1 VPRAQRAQGWLS
13 VRRTLALAFTL
24 LFGASASAEDWPAY
38 LDYAYVYISAEPD
51 ALKARLTQ
59 YGRDAGIRLEDYTRK
74 HFGPGALD
82 DGSDEETRLRRASIA
97 ELLLYLS
104 TSDSSHLDASVDAV
118 RDLEDRLTRH
128 ENRYWYHTVLAHQ
141 ALERGQRFDFVAE
154 LLDLWLRVIVP
165 LETPYET
172 LQTLSL
178 GDAPNSGFVAALPY
192 LYENV
197 ARLVLLRSQ
206 RMGVDRD
213 LDPLGAL
220 VRMLADGRVGAHPD
234 VIPVALSSREY
245 VERIAARLDGP
256 ESDVGS
262 LTFTLAL
269 FEATKLHEQARALL
283 AEKGFGEETV
293 KAMRVAAGA
302 YEKALARAGTLQGQA
317 TVYSRVLRQL
327 GESYAARQRLGVD
340 PDFETSFSIEGA
352 IEVWD
357 ALYRAGRG
365 GDFASLG
372 FQSRESYLGTLHHL
386 WEEIQETSLNAA
398 DYYLTRAAEK
408 PALAHDMSRS
418 AARIHSRTLSFFHR
432 YATAEGRDCV
442 PDSAYFAAY
451 EAARGT
457 GDSLVAFAPADVR
470 PEELALAV
478 SRYVDALRLF
488 PFERRGY
495 GALTAALA
503 RQGRESEYLDL
514 ARPVAESVTRSR
526 QIESWIERGEE
537 GSEAIAAMRRA
548 LADSQ
553 ALVYLGFAESG
564 EADVLASG
572 VDQVREKRDAL
583 ARRLDELARRREA
596 MGREAPGPAS
606 PASDAEVAVTAS
618 LSELELSEI
627 VRELE
632 DGRRELAK
640 LEAQVNARTRAL
652 PLYRQTLDS
661 DGLAESLR
669 SRRDHPMHA
678 LLRRMY
684 HEQRSL
690 AAGEEAGS

>member
-1 VPRAQRAQGWLS
+1 M
-13 VRRTLALAFTL
+13 RRGLLRALAVAL
-24 LFGASASAEDWPAY
+24 LCAAPAAAEDWPAY
-38 LDYAYVYISAEPD
+38 LDYAYVYVSAEPD
-51 ALKARLTQ
+51 ALRARLAQ
-59 YGRDAGIRLEDYTRK
+59 YGQDAGIRLEDYTRK
-74 HFGPGALD
+74 QFGPGALD
-82 DGSDEETRLRRASIA
+82 DGSDEETRLRRGAVA
-97 ELLLYLS
+97 ELLLYLAS
-104 TSDSSHLDASVDAV
+104 GEPDHLDKSVDTV
-118 RDLEDRLTRH
+118 RELEDRLTRH

-154 LLDLWLRVIVP
+154 VLDLWLYVVVP

-213 LDPLGAL
+213 LDPLGAI
-220 VRMLADGRVGAHPD
+220 VRLLGDGRVGTHPD

-245 VERIAARLDGP
+245 VERITARLDGP

-269 FEATKLHEQARALL
+269 FEATKLHERARALL

-293 KAMRVAAGA
+293 EAMRVAAGA
-302 YEKALARAGTLQGQA
+302 YEKALARAETLQGQA

-340 PDFETSFSIEGA
+340 PDFESRFSIEGA
-352 IEVWD
+352 IEVYD
-357 ALYRAGRG
+357 ALYHAGRE
-365 GDFASLG
+365 GDYASLG
-372 FQSRESYLGTLHHL
+372 FDNRESYLESLHRL

-408 PALAHDMSRS
+408 PALAHEMSRS
-418 AARIHSRTLSFFHR
+418 AARIHSRLLAFFHR
-432 YATAEGRDCV
+432 FATAEARDAV

-457 GDSLVAFAPADVR
+457 GDALVAFAPADVT
-470 PEELALAV
+470 PAELAMAV
-478 SRYVDALRLF
+478 QRYVDALRMF
-488 PFERRGY
+488 PFERRGFV
-495 GALTAALA
+495 ALTAALA

-514 ARPVAESVTRSR
+514 ARPVAEAVTRSR

-537 GSEAIAAMRRA
+537 GSAQIAAMRRA
-548 LADSQ
+548 LSDSQ
-553 ALVYLGFAESG
+553 ALVYLGFAESAAA
-564 EADVLASG
+564 EALTSG
-572 VDQVREKRDAL
+572 LDAVREKRDAL
-583 ARRLDELARRREA
+583 ARHLDGLARKREA
-596 MGREAPGPAS
+596 IGREAPGPAA
-606 PASDAEVAVTAS
+606 PAQDGEESAS
-618 LSELELSEI
+618 TSGLAELELAELA
-627 VRELE
+627 RELE
-632 DGRRELAK
+632 DGKRELAK
-640 LEAQVNARTRAL
+640 LDAQLDARTHAL
-652 PLYRQTLDS
+652 PLYQATEQS
-661 DGLAESLR
+661 DGLSDALR
-669 SRRDHPMHA
+669 ARRDHPMHA

-684 HEQRSL
+684 HESRSL
-690 AAGEEAGS
+690 GGKEGS